1 MTKYFITGGSG
12 FIGSHFHDS
21 IPQSSIV
28 NFDLVEPKIHLNSKF
43 IRGDV
48 RKLSDIENALAKNKC
63 DIIIALAAEHKD
75 FGVSNDAYFATNEI
89 GTENICK
96 AASKN
101 EIKNIIFYSSVAVYG
116 KNLTPCDEDTI
127 PNPNLP
133 YGKSKLAGEQVLK
146 NWVLEGPDRRVLIIR
161 PTVVFGERN
170 IANMFKLIVQIKAG
184 KYFHI
189 GKGNN
194 IKSLAYVKNLVEA
207 TLFLINRDF
216 TGIEVYNYSDNPQ
229 LTSREIAN
237 MISDEFGK
245 SRSLTIPYWLA
256 YILGLPFDFLIK
268 ISGKDLPISTDRIRK
283 FCTQTYYL
291 PRMIEK
297 SGFLPKYTTLDGLK
311 GMVSWYKNNFN
322 SSENNFET

>member
-1 MTKYFITGGSG
+1 
-12 FIGSHFHDS
+12 
-21 IPQSSIV
+21 
-28 NFDLVEPKIHLNSKF
+28 
-43 IRGDV
+43 
-48 RKLSDIENALAKNKC
+48 
-63 DIIIALAAEHKD
+63 
-75 FGVSNDAYFATNEI
+75 
-89 GTENICK
+89 
-96 AASKN
+96 
-101 EIKNIIFYSSVAVYG
+101 
-116 KNLTPCDEDTI
+116 
-127 PNPNLP
+127 
-133 YGKSKLAGEQVLK
+133 
-146 NWVLEGPDRRVLIIR
+146 
-161 PTVVFGERN
+161 
-170 IANMFKLIVQIKAG
+170 
-184 KYFHI
+184 
-189 GKGNN
+189 
-194 IKSLAYVKNLVEA
+194 
-207 TLFLINRDF
+207 LINRDF